1 MATTLTPDFKGAYAQ
16 PQVPAV
22 AGECGNLAESYGGT
36 YEAAALA
43 QNKVV
48 AIERVPKGSEIR
60 GLRYANDA
68 LGATTA
74 LQFGWAYEDGSD
86 SDVDAFAT
94 VSDASSAGA
103 AVVAV
108 MPWIPEKDVFI
119 VVKQTGAGS
128 ATGTIFAAC
137 DYIYKGTC

>member
-1 MATTLTPDFKGAYAQ
+1 MATTLTPDYKGAYAQ

-22 AGECGNLAESYGGT
+22 AGDCGNIAESYGGL

-48 AIERVPKGSEIR
+48 AVERVPKGAEIR
-60 GLRYANDA
+60 GLRYAIDA

-74 LQFGWAYEDGSD
+74 LQIGWAYEDGSD

-94 VSDASSAGA
+94 IADASTA
-103 AVVAV
+103 AAAQVAV
-108 MPWIPEKDVFI
+108 MPFTLSKDAFI

-128 ATGTIFAAC
+128 ATGTIFAAAQ
-137 DYIYKGTC
+137 YIYKGA

>member
-1 MATTLTPDFKGAYAQ
+1 MATTLTPDYKGSYAQ

-22 AGECGNLAESYGGT
+22 AGDCGNLAESHGGL

-48 AIERVPKGSEIR
+48 AIERVPKGSEMR

-68 LGATTA
+68 LGATTV
-74 LQFGWAYEDGSD
+74 LQFGWAYEDGTD

-94 VSDASSAGA
+94 VADASAASASQ
-103 AVVAV
+103 VSI
-108 MPWIPEKDVFI
+108 MPITLTKDAFI
-119 VVKQTGAGS
+119 VVKQTGAGT

-137 DYIYKGTC
+137 QYIYKGTA